1 MMLES
6 KGDLVAGS
14 GFGSAAQVLAPTRV
28 VAACGLNGLEVRMS
42 DAEALWSV
50 RMREEA
56 IVKAEE
62 WRLYRCSPASI
73 ITFYVLFYYSEEW
86 ASVLPHLLFSLPI
99 EWIQFYEI
107 PEISSRRKYDYI
119 IQ

>member
-14 GFGSAAQVLAPTRV
+14 GSAAQVLAPTRV

-50 RMREEA
+50 RMREEV
-56 IVKAEE
+56 IVIRISEQLENCGKVLNFE
-62 WRLYRCSPASI
+62 AS
-73 ITFYVLFYYSEEW
+73 
-86 ASVLPHLLFSLPI
+86 ASS
-99 EWIQFYEI
+99 I
-107 PEISSRRKYDYI
+107 PKMN
-119 IQ
+119 